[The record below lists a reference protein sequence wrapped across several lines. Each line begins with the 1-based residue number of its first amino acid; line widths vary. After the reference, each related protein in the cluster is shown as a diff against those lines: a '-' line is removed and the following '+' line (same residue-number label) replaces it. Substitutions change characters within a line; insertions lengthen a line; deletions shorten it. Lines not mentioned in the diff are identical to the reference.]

1 MIAFVT
7 GGTGFVGRRVVREL
21 AAQGIMVRCLVRPN
35 SNLDELNSV
44 LGDELR
50 QSIEIV
56 RGDVGHES
64 TYRAALEGVDVVYH
78 LAASLAGSAST
89 LFLDTVVPTR
99 ALTRA
104 SAAMQVRRFV
114 LISSLGV
121 YGSGNLRPWSILD
134 ETCPVDQLPHLRD
147 AYSFSK
153 IVQEQI
159 CRQMANDGGM
169 PLVIMRPGVVIGPGR
184 GALSNRLGLSLAGVT
199 GRIGSSRQL
208 PYTYVDNCAAA
219 ICLAG
224 RTPDAAGE
232 TFNILDDDLPSV
244 RDVLAAYS
252 RHGHKVRSFWVP
264 QGAIGPL
271 SSLYEWYHHY
281 SRGQLP
287 GVVTRYRTDNFWKPL
302 LFSNTKA
309 KRLLAWTP
317 HVPMAAALERTI
329 LSTAPRAA

>member
-7 GGTGFVGRRVVREL
+7 GGTGFVGCRVVRGL
-21 AAQGIMVRCLVRPN
+21 AAESVKVRCLVRPN
-35 SNLDELNSV
+35 SNLGEFKSL
-44 LGDELR
+44 LGDELW
-50 QSIEIV
+50 QNIEIV
-56 RGDVGHES
+56 SGDVGSEG

-78 LAASLAGSAST
+78 LAAGLAGGAST
-89 LFLDTVVPTR
+89 LFLNSVVPTR
-99 ALTRA
+99 TIMRA
-104 SAAMQVRRFV
+104 SATATVRRFV

-121 YGSGNLRPWSILD
+121 YGAGNLRPWSTLD
-134 ETCPVDQLPHLRD
+134 ETCPVDPLPHLRD

-159 CRQMANDGGM
+159 CREIAHGGGM
-169 PLVIMRPGVVIGPGR
+169 QLVVIRPGVVIGPGR

-224 RTPDAAGE
+224 SAPDAAGE
-232 TFNILDDDLPSV
+232 TLNVLDDELPSV
-244 RDVLAAYS
+244 RGVLAAYK
-252 RHGHKVRSFWVP
+252 RHGRKVRSFWVP

-271 SSLYEWYHHY
+271 SSLYEWYHNY
-281 SRGQLP
+281 SQGQLP

-302 LFSNTKA
+302 RFSNQKA
-309 KRLLAWTP
+309 KRLLAWAP
-317 HVPMAAALERTI
+317 HVPMTEALERAI
-329 LSTAPRAA
+329 LSTASRTA